1 MKAIGVTFSIAAFLL
16 AAGAAQ
22 AQTTTTSAGS
32 GVTWPHQSGFWG
44 HVGASTG
51 VSRFDGSC
59 IGGTA
64 CDRRDQALRIFAGGR
79 FNNTI
84 GGEVAWLNLG
94 EFTRGGGETDS
105 QALDLAATAGFPL
118 GANSSVFGKLGAVY
132 ARSEVT
138 GSPVGTAAGLR
149 TGKEDGW
156 GPRFGIGAQVGLSR
170 NWALRADW
178 DRYRIKL
185 PGERETV
192 DTFLVGAQYT
202 FR

>member
-1 MKAIGVTFSIAAFLL
+1 MKRLAITLPFAASLL
-16 AAGAAQ
+16 AAGLAH
-22 AQTTTTSAGS
+22 AQTTAASGS
-32 GVTWPHQSGFWG
+32 GISWPHQRGFWG
-44 HVGASTG
+44 HVGASAG
-51 VSRFDGSC
+51 VSRFDGGC
-59 IGGTA
+59 FGGTA

-79 FNNTI
+79 FNDTI
-84 GGEVAWLNLG
+84 GGEIGWLNLG
-94 EFTRGGGETDS
+94 EFTRGGGETDA
-105 QALDLAATAGFPL
+105 QALDLVATAGFPL

-138 GSPVGTAAGLR
+138 GTAAGLR

-156 GPRFGIGAQVGLSR
+156 GPRYGLGAQVGLSK

-185 PGERETV
+185 PGEREQV
-192 DTFLVGAQYT
+192 DAFMVGAQYT

>member
-1 MKAIGVTFSIAAFLL
+1 MKTLGLAFTFTL
-16 AAGAAQ
+16 AAAAALPAA
-22 AQTTTTSAGS
+22 AQTTSTSTGT
-32 GVTWPHQSGFWG
+32 GINWPHQSGFWG

-59 IGGTA
+59 FGGTA
-64 CDRRDQALRIFAGGR
+64 CDRRDQALRLFAGGR

-105 QALDLAATAGFPL
+105 QALDLVATAGFPL

-132 ARSEVT
+132 YRSEVT
-138 GSPVGTAAGLR
+138 GTAAGLR

-156 GPRFGIGAQVGLSR
+156 GPRFGLGAQVGLSR

-185 PGERETV
+185 PGEREQV
-192 DTFLVGAQYT
+192 DTFLVGAQYS